1 MALIGISG
9 KMSSGKDEV
18 GKRLQHLLTRPDMG
32 FESFCLLDDYERS
45 SKWKIKKFAGK
56 VKEIASILTGIPEED
71 FEKREVKESF
81 LGPEWSRQ
89 SRQLPKTWYTYDSI
103 AYFANHV
110 KVPLEDYI
118 KKFKKIDENVYI
130 YIEEKTSVPMTVR
143 EMLQII
149 GTNAIRDRLHPDAWV
164 NAMFADYKLVSQK
177 LITVDFTKNTL
188 EEYPETVV
196 TEVPNWI
203 ITDVRFEN
211 EAEAIKKRGGILIR
225 VSREAS
231 DSMFSVENSV
241 LFNPEIPKLPRS
253 RREMQHESETALD
266 HYKGFDFLIKNNY
279 GLKEL
284 QKSLHYLVKFKLM
297 MHFPYDLE
305 DPKPWHYQC

>member
-9 KMSSGKDEV
+9 KINSGKDEV

-32 FESFCLLDDYERS
+32 FDSFCLLDEYEK
-45 SKWKIKKFAGK
+45 SKNWRIKKFAGK
-56 VKEIASILTGIPEED
+56 VKEVASILTGIPEED

-81 LGPEWSRQ
+81 LGPEWDRKSSNKQ
-89 SRQLPKTWYTYDSI
+89 
-103 AYFANHV
+103 
-110 KVPLEDYI
+110 
-118 KKFKKIDENVYI
+118 
-130 YIEEKTSVPMTVR
+130 MTVR
-143 EMLQII
+143 EMLQTI
-149 GTNAIRDRLHPDAWV
+149 GTDAIRDRLHPDAWV

-177 LITVDFTKNTL
+177 FITVDFTKNTL

-225 VSREAS
+225 VTREAS
-231 DSMFSVENSV
+231 DSIFSVENSV
-241 LFNPEIPKLPRS
+241 LFEPEAPQTTPVK
-253 RREMQHESETALD
+253 REMLHESETALD
-266 HYKGFDFLIKNNY
+266 HYKGFDFLIKNNF
-279 GLKEL
+279 GLEEL

-297 MHFPYDLE
+297 SHFPYNLE
-305 DPKPWHYQC
+305 DPSLFIDEFKRLYYDRSTKESLESEKEY